1 MYDVYFSVGI
11 ASIAELLQ
19 NSRWES
25 LHYYSLALSRC
36 HNLCMWCA
44 FFFSSAKWQSRSTE
58 KQIQSIKIYILVPA
72 LELSL
77 IRHLLRKNKNRTLKD
92 ADKFLQFK
100 NRRRHKTKTRL
111 ITYTRRFIYVFC
123 CYLIT
128 QPVGAL
134 FLDFFFR
141 VPVLSL
147 WIYRFYCAAHSCM
160 TFLCCFKRPLGA
172 VTRYGRGRRGLM
184 SAVLRAEGVWL

>member
-1 MYDVYFSVGI
+1 MYVV
-11 ASIAELLQ
+11 
-19 NSRWES
+19 
-25 LHYYSLALSRC
+25 C
-36 HNLCMWCA
+36 

-111 ITYTRRFIYVFC
+111 ITYTRRSIYAFC

-134 FLDFFFR
+134 FLDFFFSSSC
-141 VPVLSL
+141 PQPLNLS
-147 WIYRFYCAAHSCM
+147 
-160 TFLCCFKRPLGA
+160 FLLCGA
-172 VTRYGRGRRGLM
+172 FLHDIPMLLQKTSRC
-184 SAVLRAEGVWL
+184 SDEVWTGQAWPHERSPAR